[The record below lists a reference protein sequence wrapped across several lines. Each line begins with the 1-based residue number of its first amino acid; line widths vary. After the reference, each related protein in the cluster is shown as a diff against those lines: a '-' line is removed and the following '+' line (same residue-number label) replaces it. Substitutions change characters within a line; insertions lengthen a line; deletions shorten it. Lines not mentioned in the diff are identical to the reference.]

1 MPAATQGAQEL
12 NWRDA
17 AAGAAAGVC
26 NVLAL
31 HPLDV
36 VKTRLQGAPLP
47 LRSSRALAQLT
58 APHARAVQDR
68 RPAAD
73 VYRGTVHAFKTIV
86 RTEARRAAASS
97 RLRVPLTRSD
107 AQQGWLG
114 LYAGLSP
121 ALAGGTLAWGLY
133 FACYNRA
140 KARYARWRGVA
151 ATELPATAHLAAAA
165 EAGATVAV
173 LTNPIWVAK
182 TRLQL
187 QRRPTGAQADGARYS
202 GLLHA
207 LRRIAADEGLRGLYR
222 GLGPSLAL
230 VSHGALQFTAYEA
243 LKKRALAAEAGEVHD
258 SEARLSAAAASAIGV
273 ASKLLASGAT
283 YPSQVLRARLQQRRE
298 SGAAAAGA
306 SAEGGA
312 WSMLR
317 GLLQREGL
325 RGLYKGWVPNVLRV
339 LPSSALTFLVYE
351 KVSQA
356 LEAPSDHAT
365 KRTRQPRDD

>member
-1 MPAATQGAQEL
+1 
-12 NWRDA
+12 
-17 AAGAAAGVC
+17 
-26 NVLAL
+26 
-31 HPLDV
+31 
-36 VKTRLQGAPLP
+36 
-47 LRSSRALAQLT
+47 
-58 APHARAVQDR
+58 
-68 RPAAD
+68 
-73 VYRGTVHAFKTIV
+73 
-86 RTEARRAAASS
+86 
-97 RLRVPLTRSD
+97 
-107 AQQGWLG
+107 

-140 KARYARWRGVA
+140 KARYARWRGVPG
-151 ATELPATAHLAAAA
+151 TELPPTAHLAAAA
-165 EAGATVAV
+165 EAGAAVAV

-207 LRRIAADEGLRGLYR
+207 LRRIAADEGLRCLYR

-243 LKKRALAAEAGEVHD
+243 LKKRALAAEAGEAHD
-258 SEARLSAAAASAIGV
+258 SEARLSAAAASGIGV

-298 SGAAAAGA
+298 SGAAAGA
-306 SAEGGA
+306 ASSAVAEGGA
-312 WSMLR
+312 WSTLR

-356 LEAPSDHAT
+356 LEASDAA
-365 KRTRQPRDD
+365 KRTRQPRD

>member
-1 MPAATQGAQEL
+1 M
-12 NWRDA
+12 
-17 AAGAAAGVC
+17 
-26 NVLAL
+26 
-31 HPLDV
+31 
-36 VKTRLQGAPLP
+36 
-47 LRSSRALAQLT
+47 
-58 APHARAVQDR
+58 
-68 RPAAD
+68 
-73 VYRGTVHAFKTIV
+73 
-86 RTEARRAAASS
+86 
-97 RLRVPLTRSD
+97 
-107 AQQGWLG
+107 
-114 LYAGLSP
+114 
-121 ALAGGTLAWGLY
+121 
-133 FACYNRA
+133 
-140 KARYARWRGVA
+140 
-151 ATELPATAHLAAAA
+151 
-165 EAGATVAV
+165 AV

-207 LRRIAADEGLRGLYR
+207 LRRIATDEGLRGLYR

-243 LKKRALAAEAGEVHD
+243 LKKRALAAEAGEAHD
-258 SEARLSAAAASAIGV
+258 SEARLSAAAASGIGV

-298 SGAAAAGA
+298 SGAAAGA
-306 SAEGGA
+306 AEGGA
-312 WSMLR
+312 WSTLR

-356 LEAPSDHAT
+356 LEASDHAA
-365 KRTRQPRDD
+365 KRTQQPRD

>member
-1 MPAATQGAQEL
+1 M
-12 NWRDA
+12 
-17 AAGAAAGVC
+17 
-26 NVLAL
+26 
-31 HPLDV
+31 
-36 VKTRLQGAPLP
+36 
-47 LRSSRALAQLT
+47 
-58 APHARAVQDR
+58 
-68 RPAAD
+68 
-73 VYRGTVHAFKTIV
+73 
-86 RTEARRAAASS
+86 
-97 RLRVPLTRSD
+97 
-107 AQQGWLG
+107 
-114 LYAGLSP
+114 YAGLSP

-140 KARYARWRGVA
+140 KARYARWLDA
-151 ATELPATAHLAAAA
+151 PEAQLPPAAHLVAAA

-187 QRRPTGAQADGARYS
+187 QRRPGAAGAPADGARYT
-202 GLLHA
+202 GLAHA
-207 LRRIAADEGLRGLYR
+207 LRRIAADEGVRGLYR

-243 LKKRALAAEAGEVHD
+243 LKKRALAAQRSD
-258 SEARLSAAAASAIGV
+258 AAATESDEATEPRLTAASASAIGV

-298 SGAAAAGA
+298 ASATAASASAMAEEAGA
-306 SAEGGA
+306 
-312 WSMLR
+312 WRTLR

-351 KVSQA
+351 KASQA
-356 LEAPSDHAT
+356 LDARRTEA
-365 KRTRQPRDD
+365 

>member
-1 MPAATQGAQEL
+1 M
-12 NWRDA
+12 
-17 AAGAAAGVC
+17 
-26 NVLAL
+26 
-31 HPLDV
+31 
-36 VKTRLQGAPLP
+36 
-47 LRSSRALAQLT
+47 
-58 APHARAVQDR
+58 
-68 RPAAD
+68 
-73 VYRGTVHAFKTIV
+73 YRGTVHAFKTIV
-86 RTEARRAAASS
+86 RTEARKRHRRCVAAAADQ
-97 RLRVPLTRSD
+97 RRC
-107 AQQGWLG
+107 AQGWLG

-140 KARYARWRGVA
+140 KARYARWRDVPGA
-151 ATELPATAHLAAAA
+151 ELPPAAHLAAAA

-187 QRRPTGAQADGARYS
+187 QRRPGAAGAPADAARYT

-243 LKKRALAAEAGEVHD
+243 LKKRALAAQRGGAAAQGDAGEQ
-258 SEARLSAAAASAIGV
+258 RLTAAAASAIGV

-298 SGAAAAGA
+298 ASAAAAPA
-306 SAEGGA
+306 AAEEAGA
-312 WSMLR
+312 WRTLR

-351 KVSQA
+351 KASQA
-356 LEAPSDHAT
+356 LDAGRTEA
-365 KRTRQPRDD
+365 RM

>member
-1 MPAATQGAQEL
+1 MPAAMTHEL

-36 VKTRLQGAPLP
+36 VKTRLQGAQ
-47 LRSSRALAQLT
+47 RLARLARVTWLT
-58 APHARAVQDR
+58 APPRLSVQC
-68 RPAAD
+68 
-73 VYRGTVHAFKTIV
+73 KTGAPLLTC
-86 RTEARRAAASS
+86 TEARCTRSRPSCAPRRDACAAIAAARAA
-97 RLRVPLTRSD
+97 D
-107 AQQGWLG
+107 APPQGWLG

-140 KARYARWRGVA
+140 KARYARWRDVPGA
-151 ATELPATAHLAAAA
+151 QLPPAAHLAAAA
-165 EAGATVAV
+165 EAGAAVAV

-187 QRRPTGAQADGARYS
+187 QRRPGALGAPPADAARYT
-202 GLLHA
+202 GLVHA

-243 LKKRALAAEAGEVHD
+243 LKKRALAAEAGAGGGD
-258 SEARLSAAAASAIGV
+258 DARLSAAAASAIGV

-298 SGAAAAGA
+298 CAPAGAAEGAG
-306 SAEGGA
+306 EGA
-312 WSMLR
+312 WATLR
-317 GLLQREGL
+317 GLLRREGL

-351 KVSQA
+351 KASQA
-356 LEAPSDHAT
+356 LEARGAGDDARTQPP
-365 KRTRQPRDD
+365 KRI